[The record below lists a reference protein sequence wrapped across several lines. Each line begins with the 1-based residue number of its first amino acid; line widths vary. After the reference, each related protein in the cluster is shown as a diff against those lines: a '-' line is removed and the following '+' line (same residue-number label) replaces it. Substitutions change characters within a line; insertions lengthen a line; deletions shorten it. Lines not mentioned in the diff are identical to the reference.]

1 MQVNVFVLFVKNSF
15 AKICEVFCHKE
26 AQGALH
32 RDIQNLL
39 FFFFFCHFSVLCRSF
54 WLRFSTLLYNLT
66 FEMIRPRWISTKN
79 DSNSELRRALLSYH
93 SVWFS
98 SHPNGDGKI
107 PFSVQDAGLD
117 LVVKQ
122 ARWDSKILQ
131 AYQVKQIFSAT
142 VVWKI
147 KDYSY

>member
-1 MQVNVFVLFVKNSF
+1 MFLSYLYKTHLLRSVKSS
-15 AKICEVFCHKE
+15 AIKKRRELCIGIYKTC
-26 AQGALH
+26 
-32 RDIQNLL
+32 
-39 FFFFFCHFSVLCRSF
+39 FFFFCHFSVLCRSF